1 MIFTARTLPSVIPS
15 FEGVAVRPP
24 SSEPKIS
31 TGQQINDELC
41 IHMLDSQLAYG
52 NEFYGCDVSLALTPM
67 TERCFLTLTQVIEF
81 IRWLVRYFNCIV
93 PLWYRSFGTDPRN
106 QCRFRLKQL

>member
-15 FEGVAVRPP
+15 FDGVAVRPP

-81 IRWLVRYFNCIV
+81 IRWLVTYFKLHSDIIV
-93 PLWYRSFGTDPRN
+93 SFIWD
-106 QCRFRLKQL
+106 